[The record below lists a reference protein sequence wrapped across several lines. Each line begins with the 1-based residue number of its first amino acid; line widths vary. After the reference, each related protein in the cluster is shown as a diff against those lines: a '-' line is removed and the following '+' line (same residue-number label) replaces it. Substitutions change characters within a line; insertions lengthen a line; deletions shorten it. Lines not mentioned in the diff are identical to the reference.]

1 MILSIQGTT
10 AAYLVMGI
18 AAMAAWGI
26 TGNVRWVEFYF
37 RVPGAFVLVFLSAT
51 SLILCRRVQREFSP
65 AEPMYRAWY
74 LIFISAACDLIGAIF
89 VQFLSASQAYNPLAY
104 AHWWSPELAV
114 SLRQF
119 GQVIGGSL
127 RFAFLAAGLFQALR
141 IYRKFGFLAR
151 LTIADWAL
159 LAAAGAYVLREA
171 ADLAYAIHNGKHPS
185 TGEILGWPTDPYPGH
200 SPFEAVILAE
210 LNGHSL
216 NTELFGWSTGSLC
229 LIAIFIFF
237 GRWRKPD
244 GLMLAVIAGVLLAYA
259 PYWGNGGPD
268 FGARYWFLIL
278 VPCLALSARGL
289 ELLEAGLKSP
299 ARADARAT
307 LAVTALCALAL
318 VNYFPWRSVDK
329 YHNYLRMRADVREL
343 ASQHHFG
350 KSLVLIRGDRF
361 PDYMSAAIYNPLDL
375 RADAPIYVWDR
386 NEEVRSKILSLYP
399 DRPVWVLEGPTVTH
413 AGYRIAAG
421 PLTAEA
427 KP

>member
-1 MILSIQGTT
+1 
-10 AAYLVMGI
+10 MGI

-185 TGEILGWPTDPYPGH
+185 TGEILGWPTDPLLW
-200 SPFEAVILAE
+200 ILLAE
-210 LNGHSL
+210 SILLYRSVHQMGPGWIGRCWRAFSL
-216 NTELFGWSTGSLC
+216 GVSFIVLGNAALWATAYGFLPWPWSSIGWYLW
-229 LIAIFIFF
+229 L
-237 GRWRKPD
+237 
-244 GLMLAVIAGVLLAYA
+244 
-259 PYWGNGGPD
+259 
-268 FGARYWFLIL
+268 
-278 VPCLALSARGL
+278 
-289 ELLEAGLKSP
+289 P
-299 ARADARAT
+299 AAAAF
-307 LAVTALCALAL
+307 ALAPAYQL
-318 VNYFPWRSVDK
+318 DATHRAYNSRS
-329 YHNYLRMRADVREL
+329 R
-343 ASQHHFG
+343 
-350 KSLVLIRGDRF
+350 
-361 PDYMSAAIYNPLDL
+361 
-375 RADAPIYVWDR
+375 
-386 NEEVRSKILSLYP
+386 
-399 DRPVWVLEGPTVTH
+399 T
-413 AGYRIAAG
+413 
-421 PLTAEA
+421 
-427 KP
+427 